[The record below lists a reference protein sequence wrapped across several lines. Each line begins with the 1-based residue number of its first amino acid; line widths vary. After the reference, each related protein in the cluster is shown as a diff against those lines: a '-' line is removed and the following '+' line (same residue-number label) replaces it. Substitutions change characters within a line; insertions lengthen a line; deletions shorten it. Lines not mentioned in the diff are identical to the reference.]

1 MADLYT
7 QKDSNIRKTWFLM
20 TVFLVLIIG
29 LGWLFGYA
37 LQKPGILYGAVVL
50 SLIMNGV
57 AYWNSDKIALS
68 LAGARQASLQSH
80 PELFRIVEN
89 LSITAGLPMPKVFTI
104 PGQQINAFATG
115 RNPQHA
121 VIAVT
126 EGALQ
131 KLNKNELEGVISHE
145 LSHVGNYDILVS
157 SVVIVLVGLVAIV
170 SDWFM
175 RISFFGSRGGDRDDN
190 KGNALMF
197 VGLAAAILAP
207 IAAMLV
213 QLAISRK
220 REFLADAS
228 GALLTRYPEGLASAL
243 EKIGQDESP
252 ARFANNSTAHLFI
265 ANPFK
270 ADAQKGSALRPE
282 RRRGNWLTNLFLTHP
297 PIAERITALRK
308 EILN

>member
-7 QKDSNIRKTWFLM
+7 HKDSNIRKTWFLM
-20 TVFLVLIIG
+20 TVFLAFIIA
-29 LGWLFGYA
+29 LGWFFGYA
-37 LQKPGILYGAVVL
+37 LQKPGILYGAIVL
-50 SLIMNGV
+50 SFIMNGV

-68 LAGARQASLQSH
+68 LAGARPASLQSH

-115 RNPQHA
+115 RNPKHA
-121 VIAVT
+121 VVAVT

-145 LSHVGNYDILVS
+145 LSHVGNYDILIS

-175 RISFFGSRGGDRDDN
+175 RISFFGSGGDRDDN
-190 KGNALMF
+190 KGNALMII
-197 VGLAAAILAP
+197 GLAAAILAP
-207 IAAMLV
+207 IAATLI

-228 GALLTRYPEGLASAL
+228 GALLTRYPKGLASAL
-243 EKIGQDESP
+243 EKIGQDSTP
-252 ARFANNSTAHLFI
+252 ARFAHNSTAHLFI
-265 ANPFK
+265 SNPF
-270 ADAQKGSALRPE
+270 
-282 RRRGNWLTNLFLTHP
+282 RGKQSVNWLAKLFMTHP
-297 PIAERITALRK
+297 PVDLRIKALRD
-308 EILN
+308 LNIT

>member
-7 QKDSNIRKTWFLM
+7 HKDSNIRKTWFLM
-20 TVFLVLIIG
+20 TVFLVLIVG

-37 LQKPGILYGAVVL
+37 LREPGILYGAVVL
-50 SLIMNGV
+50 SFVMNGV

-68 LAGARQASLQSH
+68 LAGAKSASLASH

-115 RNPQHA
+115 RNPKHA
-121 VIAVT
+121 VVAIT

-131 KLNKNELEGVISHE
+131 KLDKNELEGVVSHE
-145 LSHVGNYDILVS
+145 LSHVGNYDILIS
-157 SVVIVLVGLVAIV
+157 SVVIVLVGLVVIV

-175 RISFFGSRGGDRDDN
+175 RISFFGSGGDREDN
-190 KGNALMF
+190 RGNVLMF

-243 EKIGQDESP
+243 EKIGQDGAS
-252 ARFANNSTAHLFI
+252 ARFAHNSTAHLFI
-265 ANPFK
+265 ASPFK
-270 ADAQKGSALRPE
+270 GKQSV
-282 RRRGNWLTNLFLTHP
+282 NWLAKLFLTHP
-297 PIAERITALRK
+297 PVEERIAALRRVQ
-308 EILN
+308 

>member
-1 MADLYT
+1 MAANLYT
-7 QKDSNIRKTWFLM
+7 HKDSNIRKTWFLM
-20 TVFLVLIIG
+20 VVFLVLIIG
-29 LGWLFGYA
+29 LGWLFGFV
-37 LQKPGILYGAVVL
+37 LQEPGILYGAVFL
-50 SLIMNGV
+50 SFVMNAV

-68 LAGARQASLQSH
+68 LAGARPASLQSH

-104 PGQQINAFATG
+104 PGGQINAFATG

-121 VIAVT
+121 VVAVT

-131 KLNKNELEGVISHE
+131 KLDKNELEGVMAHE

-157 SVVIVLVGLVAIV
+157 SVVVVLVGLVAIV

-175 RISFFGSRGGDRDDN
+175 RASFFGSGGDRDDN
-190 KGNALMF
+190 KGN
-197 VGLAAAILAP
+197 GLALIGLAVAILAP
-207 IAAMLV
+207 IAAMLI

-243 EKIGQDESP
+243 EKISQDGSP
-252 ARFANNSTAHLFI
+252 ARFAHNSTAHLFI

-270 ADAQKGSALRPE
+270 G
-282 RRRGNWLTNLFLTHP
+282 RRGVNWLTKLFMTHP
-297 PIAERITALRK
+297 PVEERITALRR
-308 EILN
+308 EIVT

>member
-7 QKDSNIRKTWFLM
+7 HKDSNIRKTWFLM
-20 TVFLVLIIG
+20 TVFLAFIIA
-29 LGWLFGYA
+29 LGWFFGYA
-37 LQKPGILYGAVVL
+37 LQKPGILYGAIVL
-50 SLIMNGV
+50 SFIMNGV

-68 LAGARQASLQSH
+68 LAGARPASLQSH

-115 RNPQHA
+115 RNPKHA
-121 VIAVT
+121 VVAVT

-145 LSHVGNYDILVS
+145 LSHVGNYDILIS
-157 SVVIVLVGLVAIV
+157 SVVIVLVGLVVIV

-175 RISFFGSRGGDRDDN
+175 RISFFGSGGDRDDN
-190 KGNALMF
+190 KGNALMII
-197 VGLAAAILAP
+197 GLAAAILAP
-207 IAAMLV
+207 IAATLI

-228 GALLTRYPEGLASAL
+228 GALLTRYPKGLASAL
-243 EKIGQDESP
+243 EKIGQDSTP
-252 ARFANNSTAHLFI
+252 ARFAHNSTAHLFI
-265 ANPFK
+265 SNPF
-270 ADAQKGSALRPE
+270 
-282 RRRGNWLTNLFLTHP
+282 RGKQSVNWLAKLFMTHP
-297 PIAERITALRK
+297 PVDLRIKALRD
-308 EILN
+308 LNIT